1 MKPGENV
8 RIIKELN
15 KFKIYRLGNNT
26 VQVFYLRPNTG
37 LTRILELPKC
47 LVESIPDVYEPT
59 MKEIRQRLIQHA
71 QKGEKGWT
79 FTRIRA
85 ELKKEKGV
93 GG

>member
-1 MKPGENV
+1 MRSGENV

-15 KFKIYRLGNNT
+15 KFKVYRLGNNT
-26 VQVFYLRPNTG
+26 IQVFYQRPNTG

-47 LVESIPDVYEPT
+47 LVESVLDVYEPT
-59 MKEIRQRLIQHA
+59 MKEIRQRLMQHVHN
-71 QKGEKGWT
+71 GEKGWT
-79 FTRIRA
+79 FTRIRE